1 MKTFYIILLTLIT
14 KSFLISGSPIIVADD
29 WNFGTYNIIAPTPM
43 VKTIRIENKSTTDDL
58 IITGASRLT
67 LPVFT
72 AVFDFISIKRL
83 SDITPQNPLRI
94 KSNSYIE
101 FMIYCKP
108 TTTGLFRDSIVFTSN
123 ATSIDSVTYINVE
136 GVKDSIIIN
145 DFDWGDHEVTTPKFP
160 IRPKLGAN
168 ETDTALTFYNPG
180 KNEITIEFLDYKII
194 KGEVKAFLLE
204 DFSLLTS
211 FNVINPILRL
221 PAGKKVVKNIYFSPT
236 KLGEHE
242 IEVTFLINSYSS
254 QTVVLKGNGVK
265 SAASIQ
271 ENYDDKISISNKE
284 NSIFIS
290 SQTDAQLT
298 YKLISLTGTQISSGN
313 LETTTEILLNNLPK
327 QILLLEILN
336 SLEQVILRK
345 KVIMEW
351 GQLNENGV
359 ESIQPHLLQL
369 IIRFN

>member
-1 MKTFYIILLTLIT
+1 MKTIYSIILILIT
-14 KSFLISGSPIIVADD
+14 KSLLISGNPIIVADD
-29 WNFGTYNIIAPTPM
+29 WNFGIFNIDIPTPYY
-43 VKTIRIENKSTTDDL
+43 KNIRIENKSSTDDL

-67 LPVFT
+67 LPVFV
-72 AVFDFISIKRL
+72 AVLDLKNGTIKSTNDIS
-83 SDITPQNPLRI
+83 PQNPLILRA
-94 KSNSYIE
+94 NSYLE

-108 TTTGLFRDSIVFTSN
+108 TTTGLYRDSIVFTSN

-168 ETDTALTFYNPG
+168 ETDTALTFYNPRN
-180 KNEITIEFLDYKII
+180 NEITIEFLDYKII

-290 SQTDAQLT
+290 SKTDEQLA
-298 YKLISLTGTQISSGN
+298 YKLISLTGTQISNGN
-313 LETTTEILLNNLPK
+313 LEATTEIILNNLPK
-327 QILLLEILN
+327 QMLFLEIIN

-345 KVIMEW
+345 KVMMEW
-351 GQLNENGV
+351 
-359 ESIQPHLLQL
+359 
-369 IIRFN
+369 